1 MGQEIERKFLLV
13 NDEWRGLAQGELYRQ
28 GYLSTEKENIVRVRT
43 MDDKG
48 FLTVKGLT
56 VGAKRKEFEYEIPT
70 TDANEM
76 LEHLC
81 KKPILEKIRHRI
93 TIGDAVWEVDE
104 FLGENEGLI
113 VAELELAF
121 EEQTFDKPIWI
132 GDEVTGD
139 PKYFSS
145 NLIKQPFP
153 TWQQ

>member
-1 MGQEIERKFLLV
+1 
-13 NDEWRGLAQGELYRQ
+13 
-28 GYLSTEKENIVRVRT
+28 